1 MTRADA
7 MIVYNPNRDIM
18 EDRIYNNDYSIK
30 DVNVVLTRARLSLR
44 LLNSIIQSDTFVFYF
59 FYPKF
64 SYCCWVALQLF
75 IYYFDSRY
83 ILTYL
88 IFGLIWLTLA
98 NSPWWL

>member
-44 LLNSIIQSDTFVFYF
+44 LLNSII
-59 FYPKF
+59 
-64 SYCCWVALQLF
+64 
-75 IYYFDSRY
+75 
-83 ILTYL
+83 
-88 IFGLIWLTLA
+88 
-98 NSPWWL
+98 